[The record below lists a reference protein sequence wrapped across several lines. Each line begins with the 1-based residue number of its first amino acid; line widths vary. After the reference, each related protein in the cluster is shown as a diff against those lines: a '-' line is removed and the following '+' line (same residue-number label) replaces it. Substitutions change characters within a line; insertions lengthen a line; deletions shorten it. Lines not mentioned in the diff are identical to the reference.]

1 MFIRNLISQLIST
14 YEIDFGS
21 FIKSRTEEA
30 TTIRYAVITAM
41 CDYFTDIEIS
51 KSTELCRS
59 AVNKIRNH
67 HRYENEIEKVFET
80 IAVLFGNE
88 SGAIDTDVI
97 ANDLLNLINIP
108 ARSTKIAGFNV
119 TFGEN
124 EISVEMPK
132 NILTQLIGIGKVK
145 INQDDINKFLEMIK
159 IKHR

>member
-1 MFIRNLISQLIST
+1 MIYTADNLGEFKARMKSAFGNWISSLITSAD
-14 YEIDFGS
+14 ELPS
-21 FIKSRTEEA
+21 AMK
-30 TTIRYAVITAM
+30 TILNRASNNIV
-41 CDYFTDIEIS
+41 
-51 KSTELCRS
+51 
-59 AVNKIRNH
+59 
-67 HRYENEIEKVFET
+67 HRYENEIEKVFDT

-108 ARSTKIAGFNV
+108 ARSTTIAGFNV

-159 IKHR
+159 

>member
-1 MFIRNLISQLIST
+1 MIYTAENLGEFKAKMKSAFENWISSLITSAD
-14 YEIDFGS
+14 ELPS
-21 FIKSRTEEA
+21 AMK
-30 TTIRYAVITAM
+30 TILNRASNNI
-41 CDYFTDIEIS
+41 I
-51 KSTELCRS
+51 
-59 AVNKIRNH
+59 
-67 HRYENEIEKVFET
+67 HRYENEIEKVFDT

-108 ARSTKIAGFNV
+108 ARSTTIAGFNV

-132 NILTQLIGIGKVK
+132 NILTQLIGIGRVK

-159 IKHR
+159 

>member
-1 MFIRNLISQLIST
+1 MIYTADNLGEFKARMKSAFGNWISSLITSAD
-14 YEIDFGS
+14 ELPS
-21 FIKSRTEEA
+21 AMK
-30 TTIRYAVITAM
+30 TILNRASNNIIY
-41 CDYFTDIEIS
+41 
-51 KSTELCRS
+51 
-59 AVNKIRNH
+59 
-67 HRYENEIEKVFET
+67 RYENEIEKVFDT

-108 ARSTKIAGFNV
+108 ARSTTIAGFNI

-145 INQDDINKFLEMIK
+145 INQDDVNKFLEMIK
-159 IKHR
+159 

>member
-1 MFIRNLISQLIST
+1 MIYTADNLGEFKARMKAAFGNWISSLITSAD
-14 YEIDFGS
+14 ELPS
-21 FIKSRTEEA
+21 AMK
-30 TTIRYAVITAM
+30 TILNRASNNIV
-41 CDYFTDIEIS
+41 
-51 KSTELCRS
+51 
-59 AVNKIRNH
+59 
-67 HRYENEIEKVFET
+67 HRYENEIEKVFDT

-97 ANDLLNLINIP
+97 ANDLLNLIDIP
-108 ARSTKIAGFNV
+108 ARSTTIAGFNV

-159 IKHR
+159 

>member
-1 MFIRNLISQLIST
+1 MIYTADNLGEFKAGMKSAFGNWISSLITSAD
-14 YEIDFGS
+14 ELPS
-21 FIKSRTEEA
+21 AMK
-30 TTIRYAVITAM
+30 TILNRASNNI
-41 CDYFTDIEIS
+41 I
-51 KSTELCRS
+51 
-59 AVNKIRNH
+59 
-67 HRYENEIEKVFET
+67 HRYENEIEKVFGT

-108 ARSTKIAGFNV
+108 ARSTTIAGFNV

-132 NILTQLIGIGKVK
+132 NILTQLIGIGKVR

-159 IKHR
+159 

>member
-1 MFIRNLISQLIST
+1 MIYTADNLGEFKARMKSAFENWISSLITSAD
-14 YEIDFGS
+14 ELPS
-21 FIKSRTEEA
+21 AMK
-30 TTIRYAVITAM
+30 TILNRASNNI
-41 CDYFTDIEIS
+41 I
-51 KSTELCRS
+51 
-59 AVNKIRNH
+59 
-67 HRYENEIEKVFET
+67 HRYENEIEKVFDT

-108 ARSTKIAGFNV
+108 ARSTTIAGFNI

-159 IKHR
+159 

>member
-1 MFIRNLISQLIST
+1 MIYTADNLGEFKAKMKSAFENWISSLITSAD
-14 YEIDFGS
+14 ELP
-21 FIKSRTEEA
+21 
-30 TTIRYAVITAM
+30 TAM
-41 CDYFTDIEIS
+41 
-51 KSTELCRS
+51 KSILNRAST
-59 AVNKIRNH
+59 NII
-67 HRYENEIEKVFET
+67 HRYDNEIEKVFDT

-108 ARSTKIAGFNV
+108 ARSTTIAGFNV

-145 INQDDINKFLEMIK
+145 INQSDINQLIELMK
-159 IKHR
+159 

>member
-1 MFIRNLISQLIST
+1 MIYTADNLGEFKAKMKSAFENWISSLINSAD
-14 YEIDFGS
+14 ELPS
-21 FIKSRTEEA
+21 AMK
-30 TTIRYAVITAM
+30 TILNRASNNI
-41 CDYFTDIEIS
+41 I
-51 KSTELCRS
+51 
-59 AVNKIRNH
+59 
-67 HRYENEIEKVFET
+67 HRYENEIEKVFDT
-80 IAVLFGNE
+80 ITVLFGNE

-108 ARSTKIAGFNV
+108 ARSTTIAGFNV

-159 IKHR
+159 

>member
-1 MFIRNLISQLIST
+1 MIYTADNLGEFKARMKSAFGNWISSLITSAD
-14 YEIDFGS
+14 ELPS
-21 FIKSRTEEA
+21 AMK
-30 TTIRYAVITAM
+30 TILNRASNNI
-41 CDYFTDIEIS
+41 I
-51 KSTELCRS
+51 
-59 AVNKIRNH
+59 
-67 HRYENEIEKVFET
+67 HRYENEIEKVFDT

-108 ARSTKIAGFNV
+108 ARSTTIAGFNV

-132 NILTQLIGIGKVK
+132 NILTQLIGIGRVK

-159 IKHR
+159 

>member
-1 MFIRNLISQLIST
+1 MIYTADNLGEFKARMKSAFENWISSLITSADELPSAMKTILIRASNNII
-14 YEIDFGS
+14 
-21 FIKSRTEEA
+21 
-30 TTIRYAVITAM
+30 
-41 CDYFTDIEIS
+41 
-51 KSTELCRS
+51 
-59 AVNKIRNH
+59 
-67 HRYENEIEKVFET
+67 HRYENEIEKVFDT

-145 INQDDINKFLEMIK
+145 INQDDINKFLEIIK
-159 IKHR
+159 

>member
-1 MFIRNLISQLIST
+1 MIYTADNLGEFKARMKSAFGNWISSLITSAD
-14 YEIDFGS
+14 ELPS
-21 FIKSRTEEA
+21 AMK
-30 TTIRYAVITAM
+30 TILNRASNNI
-41 CDYFTDIEIS
+41 I
-51 KSTELCRS
+51 
-59 AVNKIRNH
+59 
-67 HRYENEIEKVFET
+67 HRYENEIEKVFDT
-80 IAVLFGNE
+80 IAVLFSNE

-108 ARSTKIAGFNV
+108 ARSTTIAGFNI

-159 IKHR
+159 

>member
-1 MFIRNLISQLIST
+1 MIYTADNLGEFKARMKSAFENWISSLITSADGLPSAMKTILIRASNNII
-14 YEIDFGS
+14 
-21 FIKSRTEEA
+21 
-30 TTIRYAVITAM
+30 
-41 CDYFTDIEIS
+41 
-51 KSTELCRS
+51 
-59 AVNKIRNH
+59 
-67 HRYENEIEKVFET
+67 HRYENEIEKVFDT

-108 ARSTKIAGFNV
+108 ARSTTIAGFNV

-145 INQDDINKFLEMIK
+145 INQDDINKFLKMIK
-159 IKHR
+159 

>member
-1 MFIRNLISQLIST
+1 MIYTADNLGEFKARMKSAFENWISSLITSADELPSAMKTILIRASNNII
-14 YEIDFGS
+14 
-21 FIKSRTEEA
+21 
-30 TTIRYAVITAM
+30 
-41 CDYFTDIEIS
+41 
-51 KSTELCRS
+51 
-59 AVNKIRNH
+59 
-67 HRYENEIEKVFET
+67 HRYENEIEKVFDT

-108 ARSTKIAGFNV
+108 ARSTTIAGFNV

-159 IKHR
+159 

>member
-1 MFIRNLISQLIST
+1 MIYTADNLGEFKARMKSAFGNWISSLITSAD
-14 YEIDFGS
+14 ELPS
-21 FIKSRTEEA
+21 AMK
-30 TTIRYAVITAM
+30 TILNRASNNI
-41 CDYFTDIEIS
+41 I
-51 KSTELCRS
+51 
-59 AVNKIRNH
+59 
-67 HRYENEIEKVFET
+67 HRYENEIEKVFDT

-108 ARSTKIAGFNV
+108 ARSTTIAGFNV

-145 INQDDINKFLEMIK
+145 INQDDIKKFIEMIK
-159 IKHR
+159 

>member
-1 MFIRNLISQLIST
+1 MIYTTDNLGEFKARMKSAFGNWISSLITSAD
-14 YEIDFGS
+14 ELPS
-21 FIKSRTEEA
+21 AMK
-30 TTIRYAVITAM
+30 TILNRASNNI
-41 CDYFTDIEIS
+41 IHS
-51 KSTELCRS
+51 
-59 AVNKIRNH
+59 
-67 HRYENEIEKVFET
+67 YENEIEKVFDT

-97 ANDLLNLINIP
+97 TNDLLKLINIP
-108 ARSTKIAGFNV
+108 ARSTTIAGFNV

-159 IKHR
+159 

>member
-1 MFIRNLISQLIST
+1 MIYTADNLGEFKARMKSAFGNWISSLITSAD
-14 YEIDFGS
+14 ELPS
-21 FIKSRTEEA
+21 AMK
-30 TTIRYAVITAM
+30 TILNRASNNIV
-41 CDYFTDIEIS
+41 
-51 KSTELCRS
+51 
-59 AVNKIRNH
+59 
-67 HRYENEIEKVFET
+67 HRYENEIEKVFDT

-97 ANDLLNLINIP
+97 ANDLLNLIDIP
-108 ARSTKIAGFNV
+108 ARSTTIAGFNV

-159 IKHR
+159 

>member
-1 MFIRNLISQLIST
+1 MIYTTDNLGEFKASMKSAFGNWISSLITSAD
-14 YEIDFGS
+14 ELPS
-21 FIKSRTEEA
+21 AMK
-30 TTIRYAVITAM
+30 TILNRASNNI
-41 CDYFTDIEIS
+41 I
-51 KSTELCRS
+51 
-59 AVNKIRNH
+59 
-67 HRYENEIEKVFET
+67 HRYENEIEKVFDT

-108 ARSTKIAGFNV
+108 ARSTTIAGFNI

-145 INQDDINKFLEMIK
+145 INQDDLNKLLEMIK
-159 IKHR
+159 

>member
-1 MFIRNLISQLIST
+1 MIYTADNLGEFKARMKSAFGNWISSLITSAD
-14 YEIDFGS
+14 ELPS
-21 FIKSRTEEA
+21 AMK
-30 TTIRYAVITAM
+30 TILNRASNNI
-41 CDYFTDIEIS
+41 I
-51 KSTELCRS
+51 
-59 AVNKIRNH
+59 
-67 HRYENEIEKVFET
+67 HRYDNEIEKVFDT

-108 ARSTKIAGFNV
+108 ARSTTIAGFNI

-159 IKHR
+159 

>member
-1 MFIRNLISQLIST
+1 MIYTADNLGEFKARMKSAFENWISSLITSADGLPSAMKTILIRASNNII
-14 YEIDFGS
+14 
-21 FIKSRTEEA
+21 
-30 TTIRYAVITAM
+30 
-41 CDYFTDIEIS
+41 
-51 KSTELCRS
+51 
-59 AVNKIRNH
+59 
-67 HRYENEIEKVFET
+67 HRYENEIEKVFDT

-108 ARSTKIAGFNV
+108 ARSTTIAGFNV

-159 IKHR
+159 